1 MIAQLTNYGEFIHV
15 LHKLDTGGKTS
26 MEIETATLGKT
37 TIEIGHFWENNKE
50 NDFCSWGCVQVCG
63 AVEMAKRM
71 GPGHTIVT
79 VLCDSGF
86 RYGTKCV

>member
-1 MIAQLTNYGEFIHV
+1 M
-15 LHKLDTGGKTS
+15 
-26 MEIETATLGKT
+26 
-37 TIEIGHFWENNKE
+37 
-50 NDFCSWGCVQVCG
+50 QVCG

-86 RYGTKCV
+86 RYGTKCVNPPRYPCTERVGLYMVVGGGTALSQRRPLWHQVRPRPE